1 MNQILRTIG
10 KFWFP
15 ALCIIVA
22 LVLLISGFT
31 GDQATRQNN
40 LALFG
45 TLAILLIGI
54 VSVFFLLDMLK
65 KSVVW
70 GLTGVFIVGSVY
82 FAYNNV
88 KTIDSELKL
97 TAKRNLVKAQ
107 MIQRLKD
114 VRTAELAYLEMNGV
128 YTKNWSELKNFIKS
142 GKMMTVKDIGELP
155 DSILNESQAIELG
168 LYQSRPAGMTD
179 QQIKDAGLLVKD
191 TIYENAL
198 KVLFENEKAMA
209 KRKYPLNLDQF
220 DIAPGTNNER
230 LILNAGSIDVSGG
243 AKRPVFVCEDP
254 KPFDKSVEAL
264 KVGSMTEAITNGN
277 WKE

>member
-1 MNQILRTIG
+1 MNQILKTIG

-15 ALCIIVA
+15 ALCIVVA
-22 LVLLISGFT
+22 LVLLIKGFT
-31 GDQATRQNN
+31 GDQATRQND

-45 TLAILLIGI
+45 TLAILVIGI
-54 VSVFFLLDMLK
+54 VSVFFLLDILK
-65 KSVVW
+65 KPVILA
-70 GLTGVFIVGSVY
+70 LTAFFIVGSVY
-82 FAYNNV
+82 FAYSNV

-97 TAKRNLVKAQ
+97 TAKRSMVKAQ

-114 VRTAELAYLEMNGV
+114 VRTAELAYLDVNGV
-128 YTKNWSELKNFIKS
+128 YTKNWTELKNFVKRGKIMTIK
-142 GKMMTVKDIGELP
+142 TIGSPP
-155 DSILNESQAIELG
+155 DTISNTQAIELG

-179 QQIKDAGLLVKD
+179 KQIKDAGLLVKD

-198 KVLFENEKAMA
+198 KVLFENEKAMS

-220 DIAPGTNNER
+220 EIAPGTNNER
-230 LILNAGSIDVSGG
+230 LILNVGSIDVSGG
-243 AKRPVFVCEDP
+243 AKRPVFVCQDP
-254 KPFDKSVEAL
+254 KPFDKSAEAL